1 MSRHRLTVVLS
12 QAQGK
17 NPAKRALEEAV
28 TAALILEP
36 GLDVSI
42 VPYLYDL
49 DPQHTGRLFLESVK
63 GDMVVLAWM
72 YPRAAFW
79 LLDRD
84 GIKGNLGESQLKARD
99 GDEDEDNEEPEPPKG
114 IGAGEVPDR
123 FIYCIDLRDADGH
136 QAYIEE
142 VRRIAAECRQ
152 RRDVAMQASGN
163 QHAPDP
169 KTNSALVQLG
179 SYPRAEQP
187 LPSEANQGQMAD
199 ADSSR
204 FAPEALLAQPQR
216 RWYPVID
223 YSRCTNCMECI
234 DFCLFGVYGVDKL
247 DRILVEHQDNC
258 KRGCPACSR
267 VCPEHAIMF
276 PDYKT
281 PAIAGA
287 PVGSVSGLKIDLTKL
302 FGGADAIS
310 IAANERDREL
320 VRDGREAVG
329 LTVGIPK
336 RQAGKP
342 QEPKDDLDHLM
353 DALDALDI

>member
-17 NPAKRALEEAV
+17 NPAKRALEEAIA
-28 TAALILEP
+28 AALLMES
-36 GLDVSI
+36 GLDVSV

-49 DPQHTGRLFLESVK
+49 DAQHTGRLFLESVN
-63 GDMVVLAWM
+63 GDMVVLGWM

-79 LLDRD
+79 VLDRD
-84 GIKGNLGESQLKARD
+84 GIKGQFGESQLKPPDAD
-99 GDEDEDNEEPEPPKG
+99 DDEDGEPEPPKG
-114 IGAGEVPDR
+114 IGAVGVPDR
-123 FIYCIDLRDADGH
+123 HIYCLDLRDYSSH
-136 QAYIEE
+136 EPYVQEI
-142 VRRIAAECRQ
+142 RRIAEECRE
-152 RRDVAMQASGN
+152 RHAAKAVAS
-163 QHAPDP
+163 AP
-169 KTNSALVQLG
+169 LVQLG
-179 SYPRAEQP
+179 TP
-187 LPSEANQGQMAD
+187 
-199 ADSSR
+199 R
-204 FAPEALLAQPQR
+204 FAPEQLLSQPGR

-247 DRILVEHQDNC
+247 DRILVESQDNC

-267 VCPEHAIMF
+267 VCPEHAIIF

-287 PVGSVSGLKIDLTKL
+287 PVGEVSGLKIDLSKL
-302 FGGADAIS
+302 FGGDVKDAL
-310 IAANERDREL
+310 AQAVDERDREL

-329 LTVGIPK
+329 LAVGIPK
-336 RQAGKP
+336 RQADKP
-342 QEPKDDLDHLM
+342 QGPKDELDNLM

>member
-17 NPAKRALEEAV
+17 DPRKRALEESI

-49 DPQHTGRLFLESVK
+49 DERHTGRLFLESVA

-79 LLDRD
+79 TLDRG
-84 GIKGNLGESQLKARD
+84 GIKGHWGESPLHAAPEQ
-99 GDEDEDNEEPEPPKG
+99 DEDEGEPEPPKG
-114 IGAGEVPDR
+114 IGAVGVPGR
-123 FIYCIDLRDADGH
+123 HVWCLDLRDSADH
-136 QAYIEE
+136 EVYVHE
-142 VRRIAAECRQ
+142 VRRIAAECKERREAQ
-152 RRDVAMQASGN
+152 RPAE
-163 QHAPDP
+163 P
-169 KTNSALVQLG
+169 ALVQLG
-179 SYPRAEQP
+179 SLVREEPA
-187 LPSEANQGQMAD
+187 L
-199 ADSSR
+199 
-204 FAPEALLAQPQR
+204 APESLLAQPGR

-223 YSRCTNCMECI
+223 YSRCTNCMECL
-234 DFCLFGVYGVDKL
+234 DFCLFGVYGVDGQ
-247 DRILVEHQDNC
+247 DRILVENQDNC

-281 PAIAGA
+281 AAIAGA
-287 PVGSVSGLKIDLTKL
+287 PVGNIGGLKIDLTRL
-302 FGGADAIS
+302 FGGGDALAV
-310 IAANERDREL
+310 AAQERDREL
-320 VRDGREAVG
+320 VRDGRQAVG

-336 RQAGKP
+336 RQAEKP
-342 QEPKDDLDHLM
+342 QGPKDDLDKLM
-353 DALDALDI
+353 DALDELEI